1 MDIPENP
8 QYVKRLSKQ
17 KFQNCTE
24 DADPGLE
31 FAGHIP
37 LTLFINQRRIIR
49 NPSISRGELLSFP
62 ANPFSLFH
70 YVNRIQF

>member
-1 MDIPENP
+1 MDIPENA
-8 QYVKRLSKQ
+8 QEEKRLLKQ
-17 KFQNCTE
+17 KFRNRAE

-37 LTLFINQRRIIR
+37 LTLFIKQRKIIS
-49 NPSISRGELLSFP
+49 NLSILRGELLSFS